1 MKNCPIKCPYK
12 KDGKCSEF
20 VSSKNDYFLFFSEN
34 QCPYYENTV
43 SSSVAHKFC
52 IAKSR
57 NFFEFRLLG
66 NIKILILRK
75 LLFIKNHRHF
85 VMLSVIS

>member
-43 SSSVAHKFC
+43 SSSVAHK
-52 IAKSR
+52 
-57 NFFEFRLLG
+57 
-66 NIKILILRK
+66 
-75 LLFIKNHRHF
+75 HF
-85 VMLSVIS
+85 A